1 MPVSRAVFVP
11 EGHLENSP
19 RFQPWV
25 EGRRDTSPEGTTDLE
40 PDGQSI
46 LAALSGLNAWLRL
59 PPTLIRAAILGRSLR
74 NAAQAVTDDFNRT
87 LRWAIR
93 SDFAT
98 SDSATLIPSRSAG
111 RATAVL

>member
-1 MPVSRAVFVP
+1 MMPVSRAVFVP
-11 EGHLENSP
+11 EGHLDNSP

-40 PDGQSI
+40 PDAQSI
-46 LAALSGLNAWLRL
+46 LAVLSGLNAWLRL

-87 LRWAIR
+87 QTQPCRVTTA
-93 SDFAT
+93 FGCC
-98 SDSATLIPSRSAG
+98 LIPGERD
-111 RATAVL
+111 